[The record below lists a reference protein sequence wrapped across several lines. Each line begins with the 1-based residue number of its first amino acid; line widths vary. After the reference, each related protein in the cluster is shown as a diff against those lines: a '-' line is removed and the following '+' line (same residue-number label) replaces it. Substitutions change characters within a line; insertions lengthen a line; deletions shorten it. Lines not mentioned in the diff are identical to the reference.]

1 MQNSLCQIRV
11 FLYWYC
17 FSQATMLE
25 QQIETIVTSLCASQK
40 LERDRAV
47 VELNNKIKTLSPEV
61 VQSLQRALINK
72 SLDSSRW
79 VRLFFLFLKSLFGMC
94 VCVERRFFGIFV
106 SSVLISQR
114 LFIRV
119 LLYFNVFILFTPG
132 KCIYIHIFYLYIYS
146 FVSLFIFMMTYKSLE
161 GRSVKCYGIANE
173 SMKGWIYSSY
183 VH

>member
-1 MQNSLCQIRV
+1 
-11 FLYWYC
+11 
-17 FSQATMLE
+17 
-25 QQIETIVTSLCASQK
+25 
-40 LERDRAV
+40 
-47 VELNNKIKTLSPEV
+47 
-61 VQSLQRALINK
+61 
-72 SLDSSRW
+72 
-79 VRLFFLFLKSLFGMC
+79 MC

-132 KCIYIHIFYLYIYS
+132 KRIYIHIFYLYIYS